1 VSVVAAGEVSSQAVI
16 GLVIDALIERHG
28 ADAHAEAVA
37 AARNDF
43 ERRRGRV
50 YEDQEL
56 WETWTQAFLEW
67 YVVERVPPGRDRPL
81 AADDL
86 AREEDPRR
94 AAALRA
100 WLTSYRS
107 LMEVKALHDGR
118 VEMEDILAGG
128 AFSVAEKRRLHGV
141 TVGHLAEVRLIGFE
155 DDVYFGRTFCYHEGS
170 AKAAILER
178 AKEIYAAG
186 GDRRDVL
193 DACAAVRLRAESY
206 RHVDPVRLY
215 ARAGTRG

>member
-1 VSVVAAGEVSSQAVI
+1 MAAGQAASSQAVI
-16 GLVIDALIERHG
+16 GQVIDALIERHG
-28 ADAHAEAVA
+28 ADDHADEVA
-37 AARNDF
+37 AARRDF

-86 AREEDPRR
+86 AMQEDPRK

-100 WLTSYRS
+100 WLTSYRG

-118 VEMEDILAGG
+118 VELVDILAGG
-128 AFSVAEKRRLHGV
+128 AFSVSEKRRLHGV
-141 TVGHLAEVRLIGFE
+141 TPGHLAEVRLIGFE
-155 DDVYFGRTFCYHEGS
+155 GDVYFGRTFCYHEGS
-170 AKAAILER
+170 AKAAILQR
-178 AKEIYAAG
+178 AEEIYASG
-186 GDRRDVL
+186 GDRRDIL

-215 ARAGTRG
+215 ARASTGG